1 MAVLP
6 LALDHLPLTVH
17 LRGAPPQPRP
27 GHILPRAPVQLAG
40 GEGLPL
46 EREGEHTPRAQV
58 SVAAD

>member
-6 LALDHLPLTVH
+6 LALHHLPLTVH
-17 LRGAPPQPRP
+17 LRGAPPQLLP
-27 GHILPRAPVQLAG
+27 GAPVQLAG

>member
-17 LRGAPPQPRP
+17 LRGAPPQLLP
-27 GHILPRAPVQLAG
+27 GAPVQLAG